1 MKYIEDKA
9 GNGFMIYTHDEVI
22 PPGTEL
28 LQFATAEAAGALV
41 DRMLA
46 TPEGQARLQ
55 QILLEAH
62 AAGEPL
68 KPNT

>member
-1 MKYIEDKA
+1 MKYIEDKD
-9 GNGFMIYTHDEVI
+9 GNGFMIYTEDEVV

-28 LQFATAEAAGALV
+28 LQFATEEEAGAFA

-55 QILLEAH
+55 QILLEAR
-62 AAGEPL
+62 AAGEL
-68 KPNT
+68 SKPN